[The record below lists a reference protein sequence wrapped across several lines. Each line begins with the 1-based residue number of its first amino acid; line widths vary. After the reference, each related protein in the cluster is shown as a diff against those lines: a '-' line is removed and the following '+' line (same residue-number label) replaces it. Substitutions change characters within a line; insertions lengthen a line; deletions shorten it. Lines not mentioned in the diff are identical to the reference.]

1 MFKKF
6 LKKNN
11 KKEIKLK
18 TKVFSGFA
26 RSIGAIDNTTE
37 MTIDE
42 LLFFSYNYL
51 NQERVV
57 TKQTEKEFLV
67 FKDQY
72 NRYLEYCIE
81 KSLVKKEQY
90 LFLDEL
96 HFIRVPDMS
105 HIEVEDIS
113 EEIKKMDIDLDKL
126 GEIFS
131 KIKLK

>member
-6 LKKNN
+6 FKKNN